1 MLCMSKKNENIG
13 SGHQAN
19 VRTNHRK
26 SAVLNA
32 TNKSLKIMMIAAC
45 TLPLLS
51 LLYFYLLGWNL
62 YHDKPL
68 SVVYGLVMGIGFL
81 VALGVCAILFY
92 TYKVQR
98 RATKRA
104 VRFDSVLLASWML
117 LIATFFSYLS
127 SAVYKAGFSDIV
139 TLALVVMVAP
149 LATIV
154 LPKTSKV
161 SSLVFGVVALLVV
174 TLEMTMATMA
184 NTAGDGVWTVALPS
198 WLGLAANIFA
208 AVVLLSRLRRK

>member
-1 MLCMSKKNENIG
+1 
-13 SGHQAN
+13 
-19 VRTNHRK
+19 
-26 SAVLNA
+26 
-32 TNKSLKIMMIAAC
+32 MMIAVC

-51 LLYFYLLGWNL
+51 LLYFCLLGWNL

-68 SVVYGLVMGIGFL
+68 SAVYGLVMGIGFL
-81 VALGVCAILFY
+81 VALGACAILFY

-98 RATKRA
+98 RVTKREI
-104 VRFDSVLLASWML
+104 RFDSVLLASWML

-149 LATIV
+149 LAAIV
-154 LPKTSKV
+154 LPKTSRIG
-161 SSLVFGVVALLVV
+161 SLVFAVIALLVA
-174 TLEMTMATMA
+174 TLEITMIT
-184 NTAGDGVWTVALPS
+184 TASTIGDGVWTVALPS

-208 AVVLLSRLRRK
+208 VIVLWRRAKLQDVMPQGKKLQK

>member
-1 MLCMSKKNENIG
+1 
-13 SGHQAN
+13 
-19 VRTNHRK
+19 
-26 SAVLNA
+26 
-32 TNKSLKIMMIAAC
+32 MMIAVC

-51 LLYFYLLGWNL
+51 LLYFCLLGWNL

-68 SVVYGLVMGIGFL
+68 SAVYGLVMGIGFL

-98 RATKRA
+98 RVTKRE

-117 LIATFFSYLS
+117 LIATFFCYLS

-149 LATIV
+149 LAAIV
-154 LPKTSKV
+154 LPKTSKIG
-161 SSLVFGVVALLVV
+161 SSVFGVIALLVV
-174 TLEMTMATMA
+174 TLEIAMVT
-184 NTAGDGVWTVALPS
+184 TASTTGDGMWTVALPS

-208 AVVLLSRLRRK
+208 TVVLFSRLRRK